1 MVRALLHYRA
11 SPALVQNLRNAA
23 PPWLTT
29 TSVAEADL
37 ARVLAEFAR
46 TDILLHVLTP
56 VTAALMDAAPRL
68 KLIQKIGVGVNT
80 IDLVAAKA
88 RGIKVANM
96 PGTNS
101 QAVSEMTLALMLA
114 ALRKI
119 VPFDHATRAG
129 AGWSLPLD
137 AVDAVSEIHGKTVG
151 LIGYGAV
158 PQRLA
163 PVLKALGARVVYCTR
178 ATDSGENADHLT
190 LHELLALADIVSL
203 HVPLT
208 ADTHQLLGAPELAR
222 MKPGVVLINTA
233 RGALVNEQALLQA
246 LQCGQV
252 RAAGLDVLA
261 VEPAVAGNPLFD
273 LPNVVVTPHL
283 GWLTPETLARSFSVA
298 IENCRRVRDGEPLLY
313 EIAL

>member
-1 MVRALLHYRA
+1 MRAVLHYRA
-11 SPALVQNLRNAA
+11 SPALVQSLRAAA
-23 PPWLTT
+23 PPWLTI
-29 TSVAEADL
+29 TSVDEADQ

-46 TDILLHVLTP
+46 ADILLHVLTP

-80 IDLVAAKA
+80 IDRVAAKA

-101 QAVSEMTLALMLA
+101 PAVSEMTLALMLA

-119 VPFDHATRAG
+119 VPFDRATRAG
-129 AGWSLPLD
+129 LGWSLPLD

-178 ATDSGENADHLT
+178 ATPGGENADHLE
-190 LHELLALADIVSL
+190 LDELLALADIVSL

-208 ADTHQLLGAPELAR
+208 EDTHQLLGAAEFAA

-233 RGALVNEQALLQA
+233 RGALVSEPALLQA

-261 VEPAVAGNPLFD
+261 LEPATAGNPLFD

-283 GWLTPETLARSFSVA
+283 AWLTPETLARSFRVA
-298 IENCRRVRDGEPLLY
+298 IENCRRIRAGEPLLY
-313 EIAL
+313 EIPL